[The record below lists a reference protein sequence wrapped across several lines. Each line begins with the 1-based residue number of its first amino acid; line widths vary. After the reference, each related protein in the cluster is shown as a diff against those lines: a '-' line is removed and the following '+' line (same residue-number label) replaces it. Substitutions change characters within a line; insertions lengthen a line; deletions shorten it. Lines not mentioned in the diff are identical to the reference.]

1 MELNLVMILP
11 GSPKKVGFIGVGRMG
26 GAMLSGVINAGS
38 VSSIWA
44 AVRSEESR
52 KKVSSTF
59 SIPVYFDY
67 AKELASTEV
76 LFLGTEPGQIK
87 DVCNY
92 VSTSLLPSDAIVV
105 SVAAGVSTQMLNE
118 YLDGK
123 YSIVRV
129 MPNLAC
135 KFGEGVLLVCSGPRS
150 SNGTLG
156 TIITLLSP
164 LGLCL
169 TIDENQINIGTAL
182 TASGPAFIFLF
193 IHALMEVALDSGIS
207 HESARIAILQTCK
220 GALTV
225 LENTGESP
233 KVLIEKI
240 TTPGGCTLA
249 GLKSLDEANFSDIVK
264 SAILTTE
271 KRAKD
276 LGVNEGT

>member
-1 MELNLVMILP
+1 VMNT
-11 GSPKKVGFIGVGRMG
+11 SSAPKKVGFIGAGRMG
-26 GAMLSGVINAGS
+26 GAMLSGVIDAGS

-52 KKVSSTF
+52 KKAESTF
-59 SIPVYFDY
+59 SIPVYIDY

-76 LFLGTEPGQIK
+76 LILGTEPGQIK
-87 DVCNY
+87 EVCTY
-92 VSTSLLPSDAIVV
+92 LATSSLPSDAVVV

-118 YLDGK
+118 YVDGK
-123 YSIVRV
+123 YAIVRV

-135 KFGEGVLLVCSGPRS
+135 RFGEGVLLVCGGPRS
-150 SNGTLG
+150 TNETLG
-156 TIITLLSP
+156 AITSLLSP

-193 IHALMEVALDSGIS
+193 IKALLEAGLHSGIS
-207 HESARIAILQTCK
+207 EESARIAILQTCR

-225 LENTGESP
+225 LEKTGESP
-233 KVLIEKI
+233 QALIEKI

-249 GLKSLDEANFSDIVK
+249 GLKSLEEGNFSDIVK
-264 SAILTTE
+264 SAIYATE
-271 KRAKD
+271 KRARE
-276 LGVNEGT
+276 LGSLDEGKK